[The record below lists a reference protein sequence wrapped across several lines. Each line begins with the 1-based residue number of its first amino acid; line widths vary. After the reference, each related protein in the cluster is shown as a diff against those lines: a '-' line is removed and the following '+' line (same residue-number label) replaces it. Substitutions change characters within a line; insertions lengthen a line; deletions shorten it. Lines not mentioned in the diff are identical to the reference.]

1 MQLSLKFVFSRAFC
15 FTPVNDQ
22 RKPDVDV
29 CHPILTPPD
38 FPEPNQMAYYKALL
52 QTNGDKQAP
61 YFKSLLIGNV

>member
-1 MQLSLKFVFSRAFC
+1 
-15 FTPVNDQ
+15 VNDQ